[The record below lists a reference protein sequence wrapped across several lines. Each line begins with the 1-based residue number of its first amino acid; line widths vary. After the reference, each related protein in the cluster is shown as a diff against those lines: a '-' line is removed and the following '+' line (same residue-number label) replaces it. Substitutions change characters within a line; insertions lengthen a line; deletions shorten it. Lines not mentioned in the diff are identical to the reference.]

1 VPDSS
6 TLELIALLVVGLVA
20 ALLVL
25 NGFANRRAARDP
37 VARRQEHAAGA
48 RRASR
53 GAVACLGL
61 LVLAVLLGRVL
72 LGVLALTGLV
82 VLGTLSVVRGRLSR

>member
-1 VPDSS
+1 MPDSE
-6 TLELIALLVVGLVA
+6 TLELVALLVVGLVA

-37 VARRQEHAAGA
+37 VARREEHAAGA
-48 RRASR
+48 RRAAKA
-53 GAVACLGL
+53 AVVCVGL
-61 LVLAVLLGRVL
+61 LVVAVLLRVL

-82 VLGTLSVVRGRLSR
+82 VSGTLSVVRGRLSR

>member
-1 VPDSS
+1 MPDSE

-37 VARRQEHAAGA
+37 VVRRREHAAGA
-48 RRASR
+48 KRASKA
-53 GAVACLGL
+53 AVVCVGL
-61 LVLAVLLGRVL
+61 LVVAVLLGRVL

-82 VLGTLSVVRGRLSR
+82 VSGTLSVVRGRLSR

>member
-1 VPDSS
+1 MPDSA

-37 VARRQEHAAGA
+37 VARRREHAAGA
-48 RRASR
+48 RRASK
-53 GAVACLGL
+53 GAVACLAL
-61 LVLAVLLGRVL
+61 LVVAVLLGRVL
-72 LGVLALTGLV
+72 LGVLALAGLV

>member
-61 LVLAVLLGRVL
+61 LVVAVLLGRIL
-72 LGVLALTGLV
+72 LGVLALTGLL